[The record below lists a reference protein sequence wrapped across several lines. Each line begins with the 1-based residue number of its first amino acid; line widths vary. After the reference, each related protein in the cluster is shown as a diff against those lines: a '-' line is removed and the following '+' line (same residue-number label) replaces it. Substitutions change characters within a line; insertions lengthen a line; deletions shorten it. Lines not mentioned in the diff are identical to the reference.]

1 MMKRRPHMM
10 HPRRQPTNAHPRQP
24 PNARSVPTMRM
35 GVTVTVVA
43 EKVGIATIVTLI
55 YPAAMVYSGLGAS
68 QKEFEYPF
76 LCHWVDYACTRV
88 SSVAIAFVCPRGQ
101 AMGAKGLHIDVKG
114 TPVILTAP
122 AMADW
127 LRQR

>member
-1 MMKRRPHMM
+1 M
-10 HPRRQPTNAHPRQP
+10 
-24 PNARSVPTMRM
+24 
-35 GVTVTVVA
+35 TVGA
-43 EKVGIATIVTLI
+43 EMVGIVTIVTLI
-55 YPAAMVYSGLGAS
+55 YPAVMVCSGLGAS
-68 QKEFEYPF
+68 QEVFGYPF
-76 LCHWVDYACTRV
+76 LCHWVDLVCTRV

-101 AMGAKGLHIDVKG
+101 AMGAKELHIGVKG